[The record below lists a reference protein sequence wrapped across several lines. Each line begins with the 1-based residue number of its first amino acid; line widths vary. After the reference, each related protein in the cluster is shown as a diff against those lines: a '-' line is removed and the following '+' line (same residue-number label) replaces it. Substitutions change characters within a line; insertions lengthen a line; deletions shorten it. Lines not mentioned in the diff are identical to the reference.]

1 MVSEESKKRGSTE
14 RIKISHSVAT
24 KTVFY
29 AGPPHTV
36 VAVDKEISTLSVILA
51 KFLECCPQIAHN
63 KNKFLNISR
72 IEALTHLRGDRELDA
87 GITAEAAI
95 AICRGGGVDNY
106 FGRRLREENCVV
118 WGVNI
123 NECVAV

>member
-1 MVSEESKKRGSTE
+1 MDKKT
-14 RIKISHSVAT
+14 SHSVAA

-36 VAVDKEISTLSVILA
+36 VAVDKEISTLSVTLA
-51 KFLECCPQIAHN
+51 RFLECCPQIAHN
-63 KNKFLNISR
+63 ENKFLYISC
-72 IEALTHLRGDRELDA
+72 IDAFAHLRGDRKLDA

-106 FGRRLREENCVV
+106 VGRRLREENCVV